1 MDSGDFF
8 APLLLASEAM
18 ARCVR
23 ENVDDLAARVADGS
37 HSGPLRVQHAELVV
51 RWSIQ
56 AAHCQLNLA
65 KEYGMPKRSADVME
79 RNLRILNMASA
90 ELESLVLQI
99 MDAEDDEEEPA
110 GPDSAAQEGK

>member
-1 MDSGDFF
+1 
-8 APLLLASEAM
+8 
-18 ARCVR
+18 
-23 ENVDDLAARVADGS
+23 
-37 HSGPLRVQHAELVV
+37 
-51 RWSIQ
+51 
-56 AAHCQLNLA
+56 
-65 KEYGMPKRSADVME
+65 MPKRSADVME